1 MMTPEESLTLSHQ
14 GLAATPSEAVSGR
27 SLWQRIQS
35 ALQAQ
40 LVTTITAAL
49 LLGLALTGTS
59 AWNIWRIY
67 QGLQTTVAK
76 QFKLQDLSGQ
86 IIHLDEVLTMSA
98 RMAASTGNRSWED
111 RYNDYVPKLDLAI
124 GEMLKEVPVSEQ
136 ANPEQTDAA
145 NKKLIEME
153 TQAFQLV
160 GKGQSPAALKLLL
173 GPQYAQQK
181 AIYSTGI
188 NATLTKVKTDVAVE
202 LKEYRMRLLWSVIFA
217 VTSVLLLAVLWAIV
231 LQAVRGY
238 IRERNTS
245 QAALLT
251 FQTNLTETNA
261 QLLQESQQ
269 RLATEQQ
276 IREESELLQADI
288 AHILDVVSALEEGD
302 LTVQAAVSDRATGL
316 VSDTLNRLSE
326 SLNTVIS
333 AVVSTTGK
341 VAANT
346 EAIEQIAAE
355 TATQARHQATSVE
368 QVQSLMRAVSE
379 LTADSRQ
386 QALNTDEAVQLARSA
401 VSDGQQEMGEMV
413 TGIATLNEGTDR
425 IVKRTQT
432 LNDFVELAAK
442 FSKDQKRIATLTRVL
457 ALNAS
462 TLSSRA
468 LKEQNPTQFA
478 SIAREFES
486 IARQVNELAVTT
498 NSDLLVLQQRTDQI
512 QTVTS
517 GLKEDVSDISG
528 LVQQFTTGVSHSRQ
542 VFDNIQLVTERVA
555 QAGQQVNLSSENIV
569 RAVSDVLE
577 ATTEIATIT
586 QDTEAKANLT
596 RAQVESMGQLANVLM
611 DMVEF
616 FRVHATTNTVASA
629 HPPTLVTEV
638 VSPET
643 TRSGFAVT
651 VS

>member
-1 MMTPEESLTLSHQ
+1 M
-14 GLAATPSEAVSGR
+14 
-27 SLWQRIQS
+27 QS

-98 RMAASTGNRSWED
+98 RMAASTGNRSWEE
-111 RYNDYVPKLDLAI
+111 RYNTYVPKLDLAI
-124 GEMLKEVPVSEQ
+124 GEMLKEIPVAQQ
-136 ANPEQTDAA
+136 ANPQQTDAA
-145 NKKLIEME
+145 NKKLVAME

-160 GKGQSPAALKLLL
+160 RQGKSAAAFQLLM

-181 AIYSTGI
+181 EIYSTGI
-188 NATLTKVKTDVAVE
+188 NETLNKVKSNVAVE
-202 LKEYRMRLLWSVIFA
+202 LKDYRERLFWAALFA
-217 VTSVLLLAVLWAIV
+217 AASVLLLAALWAIV
-231 LQAVRGY
+231 LQTVRGY
-238 IRERNTS
+238 IRERNAS
-245 QAALLT
+245 QLALIEY
-251 FQTNLTETNA
+251 QNNLTETNA

-269 RLATEQQ
+269 RLVTEQQ
-276 IREESELLQADI
+276 IREESELLQADV

-326 SLNTVIS
+326 SLNSIIS
-333 AVVSTTGK
+333 AVVETAGR

-346 EAIEQIAAE
+346 EAIEQMAAE
-355 TATQARHQATSVE
+355 TTEQAQHQATSVE
-368 QVQSLMRAVSE
+368 KVQSLMQSVSE

-386 QALNTDEAVQLARSA
+386 QALNTDEAVRLARSA
-401 VSDGQQEMGEMV
+401 VTDGQQEMGEMV
-413 TGIATLNEGTDR
+413 AGIATLNEGTDR

-468 LKEQNPTQFA
+468 LKEQDPSQFA
-478 SIAREFES
+478 SLAREFES

-498 NSDLLVLQQRTDQI
+498 NSDLLVLQQRTEQI

-517 GLKEDVSDISG
+517 GLKEDVTDISD
-528 LVQQFTTGVSHSRQ
+528 LVQRFTTGVTHSRQ
-542 VFDNIQLVTERVA
+542 AFENIQLVTERVA

-569 RAVSDVLE
+569 RAVGDVLE

-596 RAQVESMGQLANVLM
+596 RAQVESMGQLAKVLM
-611 DMVEF
+611 AMVEF
-616 FRVHATTNTVASA
+616 FRVHSTTNPAGVASLHSPSLTA
-629 HPPTLVTEV
+629 DNASAEPTLAV
-638 VSPET
+638 VATP
-643 TRSGFAVT
+643 